1 MVGYAAIMPCEWR
14 PILSVPLLFTSG
26 VGAAVLSLEFRHFT
40 CERDGYP
47 LFEPLNFTLNAGE
60 VVQIAGANGAGK
72 TTFLRA
78 ISGLFSDWK
87 GDMLFCGQQMK
98 QPSYEMLCNLLY
110 LGHQPGVKK
119 SLTARENLEWA
130 FGVQGL
136 PFPGEIEPALA
147 KVGLS
152 GYQHVPCLQMSAGQ
166 NRRVALA
173 RLYVTNAA
181 VWILDE
187 PFTAIDKL
195 GVKNLETLIKQHVSN
210 GGLVILT
217 THQPLALADVR
228 LVELQRFSG
237 DVQ

>member
-1 MVGYAAIMPCEWR
+1 M
-14 PILSVPLLFTSG
+14 
-26 VGAAVLSLEFRHFT
+26 LSLEFRDFT
-40 CERDGYP
+40 CERDGYR
-47 LFEPLNFTLNAGE
+47 LFHPLNFTLHAGE

-78 ISGLFSDWK
+78 ISGLFDDWQ
-87 GDMLFCGQQMK
+87 GQMLWSGHQLRR
-98 QPSYEMLCNLLY
+98 PSYDMLCNLLY

-119 SLTARENLEWA
+119 SLTAQENLQWA

-136 PFPGEIEPALA
+136 PFPGDIDAALA
-147 KVGLS
+147 QVGLT
-152 GYQHVPCLQMSAGQ
+152 GYRHVPCSQMSAGQ

-173 RLYVTNAA
+173 RLYVTKAS

-217 THQPLALADVR
+217 THQPIALPDVR
-228 LVELQRFSG
+228 LVELQSETGERSNVSMGF
-237 DVQ
+237 DLEDEA

>member
-1 MVGYAAIMPCEWR
+1 MASGALVGLGAVI
-14 PILSVPLLFTSG
+14 TSHLG
-26 VGAAVLSLEFRHFT
+26 TSVLSLDFRNFT

-47 LFEPLNFTLNAGE
+47 LFQPLTFTLGAGE
-60 VVQIAGANGAGK
+60 VVQVAGANGAGK

-78 ISGLFSDWK
+78 LSGLFSDWQ
-87 GDMLFCGQQMK
+87 GQMLWCGQELRT
-98 QPSYEMLCNLLY
+98 PSFEMLCNLLY

-130 FGVQGL
+130 FGIQGVA
-136 PFPGEIEPALA
+136 FPGDVEAALA
-147 KVGLS
+147 NVGLE
-152 GYQHVPCLQMSAGQ
+152 GYQHVPCAQMSAGQ

-173 RLYVTNAA
+173 RLYVTNAS

-187 PFTAIDKL
+187 PFTAIDAL
-195 GVKNLETLIKQHVSN
+195 GVKNLETLIKNHASK

-228 LVELQRFSG
+228 LVELQRWHG
-237 DVQ
+237 DIGRGDDQ